1 MSQKEFAY
9 SIDQFKEIAQRTIQM
24 AKGLGASSVEVDLN
38 EGLGSAVSVRKGE
51 IENLEYNRD
60 KGLGVTVYVGHRK
73 GFASTSD
80 LRESAI
86 SHTVE
91 AAVAIAQLTAE
102 DPFSG
107 LADPGQLAKE
117 IIELDLYH
125 PWDISMEESISLA
138 RECEQAAFDISSEIK
153 NSEGAS
159 VSLQEGQ
166 FVYANSNG
174 FIQGYP
180 STRHSISCSV
190 TAGEG
195 DQMQRDGWWSTA
207 RCADDME
214 SALYIGKQAGRR
226 ALGKVGAKKI
236 STKKIP
242 VVFEAPIASGMLRH
256 FVSAVSGGNLYR
268 QQSFLEGVI
277 GESVFPDFFSIEE
290 DPFVLRGLSSSAFDN
305 EGVQTEKRSIVSSG
319 RLEGL
324 FLSTYSAKK
333 LGLASTGNAG
343 GAHNLSVHARD
354 NTHEFGD
361 LLKMMDTG
369 FLVTDLLGHG
379 TNMVTGDYSRGASG
393 FWVENGE
400 IIHPVQEVT
409 VAGNL
414 KGMFK
419 AIRGVGNDHLNRSS
433 FKVGSLLIDSMTV
446 GGD

>member
-1 MSQKEFAY
+1 MSQKQFAY
-9 SIDQFKEIAQRTIQM
+9 SIDQFKKIAQQTIKT
-24 AKGLGASSVEVDLN
+24 AKRLGASAAEVDLN

-51 IENLEYNRD
+51 TENLEYNRD

-80 LRESAI
+80 LGEKAI
-86 SHTVE
+86 SDTVE

-107 LADPGQLAKE
+107 LADPNQLAKD
-117 IIELDLYH
+117 IVELDLYH
-125 PWDISMEESISLA
+125 PWDISMDESIGLA
-138 RECEQAAFDISSEIK
+138 RECEQAAFDVSPEIK

-159 VSLQEGQ
+159 VSVQEGQ
-166 FVYANSNG
+166 FVYANSNDFVHG
-174 FIQGYP
+174 FP
-180 STRHSISCSV
+180 STRHYISCSV

-195 DQMQRDGWWSTA
+195 DQMQRDGWWSAA
-207 RCADDME
+207 RCADDLE
-214 SALYIGKQAGRR
+214 AALDIGRQAGRR

-236 STKKIP
+236 PTKKIP
-242 VVFEAPIASGMLRH
+242 VVFEAPIASGVLRH
-256 FVSAVSGGNLYR
+256 FISAVSGGSLYR
-268 QQSFLEGVI
+268 KQSFLEGAI
-277 GESVFPDFFSIEE
+277 GESVFPEFISIKE
-290 DPFVLRGLSSSAFDN
+290 DPFVRRGLSSSAFDN
-305 EGVQTEKRSIVSSG
+305 EGVQTQKRSIVSSG
-319 RLEGL
+319 KVEGL

-333 LGLASTGNAG
+333 LGLTSTGNAG
-343 GAHNLSVHARD
+343 GAHNLSVHAGTH
-354 NTHEFGD
+354 THEFSE
-361 LLKMMDTG
+361 LLNMMGTG

-393 FWVENGE
+393 FWIEDGE

-414 KGMFK
+414 KDMFK
-419 AIRGVGNDHLNRSS
+419 AIQGVGNDSLNRSS

>member
-1 MSQKEFAY
+1 MSKEKFAY
-9 SIDQFKEIAQRTIQM
+9 SIDQFKEIAQQTIQLS
-24 AKGLGASSVEVDLN
+24 KTLGASSAEVDLN

-60 KGLGVTVYVGHRK
+60 KGLGITVYVGQRK

-80 LRESAI
+80 LTESAI
-86 SHTVE
+86 KNTVE

-102 DPFSG
+102 DSFSG
-107 LADPGQLAKE
+107 LADPNQLATK
-117 IIELDLYH
+117 IVELDLYH
-125 PWDISMEESISLA
+125 PWDISMDESIGLA
-138 RECEQAAFDISSEIK
+138 RECEQAAFDVSSEIK

-159 VSLQEGQ
+159 VSVQEGQ
-166 FVYANSNG
+166 FVYANSNDFIHG
-174 FIQGYP
+174 FP
-180 STRHSISCSV
+180 STRHYISCSV

-214 SALYIGKQAGRR
+214 TAFDIGKQAGRR

-236 STKKIP
+236 NTKKIP
-242 VVFEAPIASGMLRH
+242 VIFEASIASGILRH

-268 QQSFLEGVI
+268 KQSFLEGVI
-277 GESVFPDFFSIEE
+277 GESVFPGFLSIEE
-290 DPFVLRGLSSSAFDN
+290 DPFVPRGLSSSAFDN
-305 EGVQTEKRSIVSSG
+305 EGVQTQKRSIVSSG
-319 RLEGL
+319 KLDGL
-324 FLSTYSAKK
+324 FLSTYSARK
-333 LGLASTGNAG
+333 LGLTSTGNAG
-343 GAHNLSVHARD
+343 GAHNLSVHAQGH
-354 NTHEFGD
+354 THEFSD
-361 LLKMMDTG
+361 LLKMMGTG

-400 IIHPVQEVT
+400 IVHPVQEVT

-414 KGMFK
+414 RDMFK
-419 AIRGVGNDHLNRSS
+419 AIRGVGSDPLRRSS

>member
-1 MSQKEFAY
+1 MSKEKFAY
-9 SIDQFKEIAQRTIQM
+9 SIDQFKEIAQQTIQL
-24 AKGLGASSVEVDLN
+24 AKALGASSAEVDLN

-51 IENLEYNRD
+51 VENLEYNRD
-60 KGLGVTVYVGHRK
+60 KGLGVTVYVGQRK

-80 LRESAI
+80 LTENAI
-86 SHTVE
+86 KHTVE

-107 LADPGQLAKE
+107 LADPNRLATE
-117 IIELDLYH
+117 IVELDLYH
-125 PWDISMEESISLA
+125 PWNISMEKSIILA
-138 RECEQAAFDISSEIK
+138 RECEQAAFDISPEIK

-159 VSLQEGQ
+159 VSVQEGQ
-166 FVYANSNG
+166 FVYANSNDFIHG
-174 FIQGYP
+174 FP
-180 STRHSISCSV
+180 STRHYISCSV

-214 SALYIGKQAGRR
+214 AALDIGKQAGRR

-236 STKKIP
+236 NTKKIP
-242 VVFEAPIASGMLRH
+242 VVFEAPIASGILRH

-268 QQSFLEGVI
+268 KQSFLEGVI

-290 DPFVLRGLSSSAFDN
+290 DPFVRRGLSSSAFDN
-305 EGVQTEKRSIVSSG
+305 EGVRTEKRSIVSSG
-319 RLEGL
+319 KLEGL

-333 LGLASTGNAG
+333 LGLTSTGNAG
-343 GAHNLSVHARD
+343 GAHNLSVHAQGH
-354 NTHEFGD
+354 THDFND
-361 LLKMMDTG
+361 LLKMMGTG

-414 KGMFK
+414 KDMFK
-419 AIRGVGNDHLNRSS
+419 AIRGVGSDPLNRSS

>member
-9 SIDQFKEIAQRTIQM
+9 SIDQFKEIAQQTIQM

-86 SHTVE
+86 KHTVE

-107 LADPGQLAKE
+107 LADPDQLAKE
-117 IIELDLYH
+117 ITELDLYH

-138 RECEQAAFDISSEIK
+138 RECEQAAFDVSSEIK

-180 STRHSISCSV
+180 STRHYISCSV

-195 DQMQRDGWWSTA
+195 DQMQRDGWWST
-207 RCADDME
+207 R
-214 SALYIGKQAGRR
+214 
-226 ALGKVGAKKI
+226 
-236 STKKIP
+236 
-242 VVFEAPIASGMLRH
+242 
-256 FVSAVSGGNLYR
+256 
-268 QQSFLEGVI
+268 
-277 GESVFPDFFSIEE
+277 
-290 DPFVLRGLSSSAFDN
+290 
-305 EGVQTEKRSIVSSG
+305 
-319 RLEGL
+319 
-324 FLSTYSAKK
+324 FLS
-333 LGLASTGNAG
+333 GC
-343 GAHNLSVHARD
+343 H
-354 NTHEFGD
+354 
-361 LLKMMDTG
+361 
-369 FLVTDLLGHG
+369 
-379 TNMVTGDYSRGASG
+379 SR
-393 FWVENGE
+393 WVG
-400 IIHPVQEVT
+400 
-409 VAGNL
+409 
-414 KGMFK
+414 
-419 AIRGVGNDHLNRSS
+419 
-433 FKVGSLLIDSMTV
+433 
-446 GGD
+446 